1 MKTKESTA
9 FSFSTGSNAL
19 GKSMMMQ
26 KAANASLR
34 LNGHVELARSY
45 LHGRFLSPQYK
56 TRSQSAKT
64 PRMCQL
70 QPSQIFCLESTKEHQ

>member
-9 FSFSTGSNAL
+9 FSFLRAQTHS
-19 GKSMMMQ
+19 GK

-56 TRSQSAKT
+56 NRS
-64 PRMCQL
+64 
-70 QPSQIFCLESTKEHQ
+70 